1 MDVQLMLTKMR
12 TTFLFA
18 FATFLM
24 ALPLAAQISQA
35 TLSGTVRDSTGAV
48 IPNATVEIRNLA
60 TNFTRTV
67 KTGPQGEY
75 VIADL
80 AAEHYLAR
88 ISFAGFKTGVLPDLE
103 LQVGQHATYDAVL
116 ETGSIDQQ
124 LTVEA
129 IAPLLNSANSSVGQ
143 VVDSSI
149 IDSVPLDGRGFWE
162 LTALTPG
169 AAPQPVTQGTTG
181 NGKNIRASFVS
192 VTINGTSS
200 IWTGWNLDGANITEP
215 QLGGTLIQP
224 NVDAI
229 QEFRVEGANM
239 PAEYGH
245 TPTLINASLKSGSN
259 GFHGDLF
266 EYIRNSAID
275 ARNFFYFP
283 PAGSSVKNEPLQRN
297 QYGFTLGGPIR
308 RNKTFFFADLEKTNI
323 RQGQDNNSVVP
334 SQAQLTG
341 AFGGTKIT
349 DPTTHVQFPNNQIPA
364 SLISPQARFLL
375 PYIPASNYLQGSTY
389 RAVLIAKLGIDA
401 TKADLRLDHQITV
414 NDQLSGHYSVGENSE
429 NDPNAFPALGAA
441 TLHSRAQ
448 SAVISENHI
457 FSPRWINNAKVSYYR
472 SIFLFGA
479 ILQGTN
485 IDQMAGIQGFADTT
499 SIQSFPTIAL
509 SGYASFTGS
518 PSDQRPKSNRIRDWV
533 YGDTMSFSNGRHDVK
548 FGAELM
554 HQTLGYF
561 NGSSSVGNF
570 TFNGQISGNAFAD
583 FLLGYPYQV
592 TRDYYKNLYG
602 NAGNF
607 WSVYALDN
615 FRVTQNLTVNLGVRW
630 ERNPF
635 YDGIRGQKAGFDAA
649 TGKVVI
655 PSNFDPT
662 SQALSQ
668 SLLAAFGDRIETTRS
683 LGLPESIQPASGGFA
698 PRVGFAWRP
707 FGSNKWAIRSAY
719 GIFYVFPD
727 DNLINNTEGSVPFI
741 ASQTVINDIPP
752 ASPSRTLGDF
762 FLGQPV
768 VVANPT
774 HQVCSFGFAAASCS
788 TPNLYGG
795 DLHSKDT
802 YVQQWNFSAQRQLTT
817 RTSFDLAYVGN
828 KSTHLNQLLSI
839 NDPLPGAGA
848 IQNRRPYLQWGT
860 ISYPVFTENSN
871 FNSLQMKYQVR
882 DWHDVTVLASY
893 AHGKCID
900 YGSGE
905 GGTTISLVR
914 SYRAVCDYDQPN
926 VFSGSFNYL
935 LPFGKGKNFL
945 SGGSGWQQLMVRG
958 WQVAGIV
965 TLRNG
970 LPFTP
975 VTGTD
980 IANTGVSNQRPN
992 VIGTP
997 TVVGDVACWY
1007 YVAANTGCKTLAPN
1021 ATSAF
1026 STPAQYTYGNS
1037 GRNILRGDSLQQ
1049 VNFSLQRSF
1058 YITESKRLQFRGE
1071 FFNALNHPVFGTPGT
1086 NVTSSSGGQVSS
1098 TVNAARVLQGALKLY
1113 F

>member
-1 MDVQLMLTKMR
+1 MR
-12 TTFLFA
+12 IGAYTFA
-18 FATFLM
+18 GFLL
-24 ALPLAAQISQA
+24 ALPLAGQISLA
-35 TLSGTVRDSTGAV
+35 TLSGTIKDSTGAV
-48 IPNATVEIRNLA
+48 IPGAAVEARNLA

-67 KTGPQGEY
+67 KTGGQGEY

-80 AAEHYLAR
+80 PVEHYRLKVT
-88 ISFAGFKTGVLPDLE
+88 FTGFKTEVVSDLE

-129 IAPLLNSANSSVGQ
+129 TAPLLNAASSSVGQ

-149 IDSVPLDGRGFWE
+149 IDSIPLDGRSFWE

-169 AAPQPVTQGTTG
+169 AAPQPVTQGTVG
-181 NGKNIRASFVS
+181 NGKDIRASFVS

-245 TPTLINASLKSGSN
+245 TPTLINASLKSGAN

-266 EYIRNSAID
+266 EYIRNSAVD
-275 ARNFFYFP
+275 ARNFFYLP
-283 PAGSSVKNEPLQRN
+283 PAGSNLKNEPLQRN

-308 RNKTFFFADLEKTNI
+308 RNKTFFFVDLERTDI

-334 SQAQLTG
+334 SAAQLAGT
-341 AFGGTKIT
+341 FGGTKIT
-349 DPTTHVQFPNNQIPA
+349 DPTTHVQYPNNQIPA
-364 SLISPQARFLL
+364 SLISPQAKFLEA
-375 PYIPASNYLQGSTY
+375 YIPAPNFLQGSTS
-389 RAVLIAKLGIDA
+389 RAVLITKLAIDT
-401 TKADLRLDHQITV
+401 TKADLRLDHQSSV
-414 NDQLSGHYSVGENSE
+414 NDQLTGHYSVSDNNES
-429 NDPNAFPALGAA
+429 DPSAFPAMGAA

-448 SAVISENHI
+448 SAVMSENHI
-457 FSPRWINNAKVSYYR
+457 FSPRWINNAKISYYR

-485 IDQMAGIQGFADTT
+485 IDQLAGIQGFADTP
-499 SIQSFPTIAL
+499 IQSFPTIAI

-518 PSDQRPKSNRIRDWV
+518 PSDQRPKSNSIRDWV

-570 TFNGQISGNAFAD
+570 TFNGQISGNAVAD

-602 NAGNF
+602 STGNF
-607 WSVYALDN
+607 WSVYGLDN
-615 FRVTQNLTVNLGVRW
+615 FRLTQNLTLNVGVRW

-635 YDGIRGQKAGFDAA
+635 YDGIRGQKAGFDTA

-662 SQALSQ
+662 SQPLSQ
-668 SLLAAFGDRIETTRS
+668 SLLGAFGDRIETTNS
-683 LGLPESIQPASGGFA
+683 LGLPNSIQPAGGGFA
-698 PRVGFAWRP
+698 PRIGFAWRP
-707 FGSNKWAIRSAY
+707 FGSSKWAIRSAY

-752 ASPSRTLGDF
+752 ASPSRTFGNF

-768 VVANPT
+768 VVANAT
-774 HQVCSFGFAAASCS
+774 GQVCPFGFAAASCS

-795 DLHSKDT
+795 ELHSKDT
-802 YVQQWNFSAQRQLTT
+802 YVQQWNFSAQRQLTSH
-817 RTSFDLAYVGN
+817 TSLDLAYVGN

-839 NDPLPGAGA
+839 NDPLPGPGV
-848 IQNRRPYLQWGT
+848 IQNRRPYAQWGT
-860 ISYPVFTENSN
+860 ISYPVFGENSN
-871 FNSLQMKYQVR
+871 FNSVQMKYQVR

-905 GGTTISLVR
+905 GGTTISLLH
-914 SYRAVCDYDQPN
+914 SYRAVCDYNIPN

-935 LPFGKGKNFL
+935 LPFGKGKKFL
-945 SGGSGWQQLMVRG
+945 SSAPGWGQLAVRG

-975 VTGTD
+975 VIGTD
-980 IANTGVSNQRPN
+980 VANTGVGSQRPE

-997 TVVGDVACWY
+997 TIVGNVACWY
-1007 YVAANTGCKTLAPN
+1007 YVAANTACKTLSPN
-1021 ATSAF
+1021 AVNAF
-1026 STPAQYTYGNS
+1026 ATPATYTYGDG
-1037 GRNILRGDSLQQ
+1037 GRNILRTDSLQQ
-1049 VNFSLQRSF
+1049 VNFSLLRSF
-1058 YITESKRLQFRGE
+1058 YITDTKRLQFRGE
-1071 FFNALNHPVFGTPGT
+1071 FFNALNHPAFGTPGT
-1086 NVTSSSGGQVSS
+1086 TVTSSSGGQISS
-1098 TVNAARVLQGALKLY
+1098 TVNAARVVQVALKLY